1 MLRSWELPV
10 RICVLE
16 KKKRKKK
23 EGTLFV
29 NNQPINVWSY
39 RQQGGEWEDIVSVV
53 PENRSKNKKIYFWGD
68 IWTFEQSLLRS
79 KRDRMLW
86 RALITHTWTDFLKMT
101 FGSLVGE
108 HEDRTRCYSKL
119 ICEMSLNQRTPSG
132 AQSLYCL
139 YKERL
144 RRYVETK

>member
-16 KKKRKKK
+16 KKKEKKRK
-23 EGTLFV
+23 ELFLWIISQSMSGV
-29 NNQPINVWSY
+29 T
-39 RQQGGEWEDIVSVV
+39 D
-53 PENRSKNKKIYFWGD
+53 SKVGSEKISFQSFRKTVAKTRKYTFEEISGP
-68 IWTFEQSLLRS
+68 FEQSLLRS